1 MRMLVKTKPN
11 PNSDWIAQLVEHLF
25 YKQDVAG
32 SNPALVI
39 TKVVESYETY
49 ECDKGVTMTKFKTFL
64 DEYLESRNEDPNF
77 RREYLLQKFY
87 FSMPFPLKQLRL
99 SKNMSIEEFAELL
112 GYDVETI
119 QSIEDN
125 DNSSLYDVLDIL
137 DKCGCEIVIREKQ

>member
-11 PNSDWIAQLVEHLF
+11 PNSDWIAQLGEHLF

-39 TKVVESYETY
+39 TKVVE
-49 ECDKGVTMTKFKTFL
+49 
-64 DEYLESRNEDPNF
+64 R
-77 RREYLLQKFY
+77 
-87 FSMPFPLKQLRL
+87 
-99 SKNMSIEEFAELL
+99 
-112 GYDVETI
+112 I

>member
-11 PNSDWIAQLVEHLF
+11 PNYDWIAQLGEHLS

-39 TKVVESYETY
+39 IDRE
-49 ECDKGVTMTKFKTFL
+49 DKGVIMTKFKTFL

>member
-11 PNSDWIAQLVEHLF
+11 PNYDWIAQLGEHLS

-39 TKVVESYETY
+39 IDRE
-49 ECDKGVTMTKFKTFL
+49 DKGVTMTKFKTFL

-77 RREYLLQKFY
+77 RREYLLQTFY
-87 FSMPFPLKQLRL
+87 FSMPFPLKQVRL

>member
-11 PNSDWIAQLVEHLF
+11 PNYDWIAQLGEHLS

-39 TKVVESYETY
+39 IDRE
-49 ECDKGVTMTKFKTFL
+49 DKGVTMTKFKTFL

-99 SKNMSIEEFAELL
+99 SKNMSIEEFEELL

>member
-11 PNSDWIAQLVEHLF
+11 PNSDWIAQLGEHLS

-39 TKVVESYETY
+39 IDRE
-49 ECDKGVTMTKFKTFL
+49 DKGETMTKFKTFL
-64 DEYLESRNEDPNF
+64 DEYLKSRNEDPNF

-87 FSMPFPLKQLRL
+87 FSMPFPLKQVRL
-99 SKNMSIEEFAELL
+99 SKNLSIEEFAELL

>member
-11 PNSDWIAQLVEHLF
+11 PNYDWIAQLGEHLSH
-25 YKQDVAG
+25 KQDVAG

-39 TKVVESYETY
+39 IDRE
-49 ECDKGVTMTKFKTFL
+49 DKGVTMTKFKTFL

-112 GYDVETI
+112 GYDVKTI

-125 DNSSLYDVLDIL
+125 DNSSLYDLLDIL
-137 DKCGCEIVIREKQ
+137 DKCGCEIFIREKQ

>member
-11 PNSDWIAQLVEHLF
+11 PNYDCIAQLGEHLS

-39 TKVVESYETY
+39 IDRE
-49 ECDKGVTMTKFKTFL
+49 DKGVTMTKFKTFL

>member
-1 MRMLVKTKPN
+1 MLVKTKPN
-11 PNSDWIAQLVEHLF
+11 PNYDWIAQLGEHLS

-39 TKVVESYETY
+39 IDRE
-49 ECDKGVTMTKFKTFL
+49 DKGVIMTKFKTFL

>member
-1 MRMLVKTKPN
+1 MLVKTKPN
-11 PNSDWIAQLVEHLF
+11 PNYDWIAQLGEHLS

-39 TKVVESYETY
+39 IDRE
-49 ECDKGVTMTKFKTFL
+49 DKGVTMTKFKTFL

>member
-11 PNSDWIAQLVEHLF
+11 PNYDWIAQLGEHLS

-39 TKVVESYETY
+39 IDRE
-49 ECDKGVTMTKFKTFL
+49 DKGVTMTKFKTCL

-87 FSMPFPLKQLRL
+87 FSMPFPLKQYRRIRRIIRL
-99 SKNMSIEEFAELL
+99 
-112 GYDVETI
+112 
-119 QSIEDN
+119 
-125 DNSSLYDVLDIL
+125 
-137 DKCGCEIVIREKQ
+137 

>member
-11 PNSDWIAQLVEHLF
+11 PNYDWIAQLGEHLS

-39 TKVVESYETY
+39 IDRE
-49 ECDKGVTMTKFKTFL
+49 DKGVTMTKFKTFL

>member
-11 PNSDWIAQLVEHLF
+11 PNYDWIAQLGEHLS

-39 TKVVESYETY
+39 IDRE
-49 ECDKGVTMTKFKTFL
+49 DKGVTMTKFKTFL
-64 DEYLESRNEDPNF
+64 DEYLKSRNEDPNF